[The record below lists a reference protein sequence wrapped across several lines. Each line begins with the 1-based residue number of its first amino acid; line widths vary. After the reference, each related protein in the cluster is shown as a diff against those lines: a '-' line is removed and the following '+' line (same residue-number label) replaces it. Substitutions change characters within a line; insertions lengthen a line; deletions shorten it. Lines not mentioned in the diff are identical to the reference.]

1 MKFSSYTI
9 ISIASCLI
17 CEVVIHTNWY
27 EASKLSVMSQII
39 VLIFLIT
46 LIAIIPTGYQPEEIS
61 KEINRS
67 ISPSYS
73 VRHLIS
79 ISVIDIIATNVSI
92 IVRIGVMRTKYY
104 SIVEDNN
111 KILYW
116 DVAWWIGR
124 SMV

>member
-1 MKFSSYTI
+1 
-9 ISIASCLI
+9 
-17 CEVVIHTNWY
+17 
-27 EASKLSVMSQII
+27 MSQII

-46 LIAIIPTGYQPEEIS
+46 LIAIIPTVYQPEEIS

-116 DVAWWIGR
+116 DVAMWIG
-124 SMV
+124 SSSA